1 MTDPPATP
9 RERRESTGGLSMSG
23 SVTISRKALAG
34 IVAALGA
41 LGGFGVYTGVKADDK
56 ASDAQDDATKAQR
69 LGEAGAKLA
78 KTATAVATERYDDIA
93 EKLDPTAKVA
103 DDLANACATRA
114 ELEAVH
120 RRIDALPL
128 AGRRRR
134 PGRRRTPAVFV
145 PPEVKAPLPPTPA
158 AAAAAAPT
166 GGNP

>member
-1 MTDPPATP
+1 
-9 RERRESTGGLSMSG
+9 MSG

-41 LGGFGVYTGVKADDK
+41 LGGFGVYTGVRADDK
-56 ASDAQDDATKAQR
+56 ASDAQDDAAHAQQ
-69 LGEAGAKLA
+69 LGERGAKLA
-78 KTATAVATERYDDIA
+78 QTAKVEASAGYAATR
-93 EKLDPTAKVA
+93 EKLDATAEVA
-103 DDLANACATRA
+103 ADAATACVTRA

-120 RRIDALPL
+120 RRIDGLPL

-134 PGRRRTPAVFV
+134 TGRRRVPAAVV
-145 PPEVKAPLPPTPA
+145 PPEVNAPLPPTPA